1 VDAQRT
7 TPFEPGPDIYA
18 EFNPART
25 DLYFGTDGRTPSAG
39 VDFESVVLHEIG
51 HGLGLV
57 GAGYVNGTRG
67 YDRLYDAAG
76 SAGPMTVF
84 DTFTYAAS
92 PTATKPIT
100 SYVNDSSALGT
111 ALEGFPNSSGVAT
124 GGVYWSGT
132 AGRVGGGGAPVRLY
146 APRLPGR
153 FLLQPP
159 GRGHVPA
166 RQPQRPDDPGAQL
179 RRSRPRPGPD
189 RARHAVRHG
198 LGGPGDARLCLRT
211 GQLRLLDTRA
221 GLGAPRARVG
231 PGGTVDLKVA
241 GTSTVPTNA
250 TAVVLNITGVKPT
263 GGTDIRV
270 YPTPGASFAPPGV
283 SVQNLGVGGVRAN
296 LATVAV
302 GSGGRVRLRNNA
314 GSVDLLADL
323 AGYYAPVATAARY
336 HPLAPT
342 RFLDTRSG
350 LNAPAAP
357 VGPAGTLD
365 VDLVTQAGIP
375 SAATAVALTVTAAS
389 PSMGT
394 SVAVYPTPAA
404 GGTSHPGVSNIN
416 IGPGTSPIPNLV
428 VVKVGD
434 LHRVRLRNDAGTVD
448 LLADV
453 VGYYDTSTSGLLL
466 RPVEPSRVLDTRNHT
481 GTASSAPTALG
492 AGQTLDVNLDGVGR
506 IPGLAGAAVLNA
518 TGVAAT
524 TSTDVRL
531 YPTPIDGSAPPIASV
546 LDLSTGQV
554 TADADIVKMGT
565 THRIRFYNE
574 AGSVGVLADVSG
586 WFGS

>member
-1 VDAQRT
+1 M
-7 TPFEPGPDIYA
+7 TPALSSGEAVHDPGPIA
-18 EFNPART
+18 
-25 DLYFGTDGRTPSAG
+25 
-39 VDFESVVLHEIG
+39 
-51 HGLGLV
+51 LGMLSDMGWAV
-57 GAGYVNGTRG
+57 PGMP
-67 YDRLYDAAG
+67 G
-76 SAGPMTVF
+76 SAFLPV
-84 DTFTYAAS
+84 S
-92 PTATKPIT
+92 P
-100 SYVNDSSALGT
+100 V
-111 ALEGFPNSSGVAT
+111 
-124 GGVYWSGT
+124 
-132 AGRVGGGGAPVRLY
+132 
-146 APRLPGR
+146 
-153 FLLQPP
+153 
-159 GRGHVPA
+159 
-166 RQPQRPDDPGAQL
+166 
-179 RRSRPRPGPD
+179 
-189 RARHAVRHG
+189 
-198 LGGPGDARLCLRT
+198 
-211 GQLRLLDTRA
+211 RLLDTRA

-241 GTSTVPTNA
+241 GTSTVPANA

-283 SVQNLGVGGVRAN
+283 SVQNLGLGGVRAN

-375 SAATAVALTVTAAS
+375 SSATAVALTVTAAS
-389 PSMGT
+389 PSTGT

-434 LHRVRLRNDAGTVD
+434 LHRVRLRNDAGTVN

-453 VGYYDTSTSGLLL
+453 VGYYDTGTSGLLL

-531 YPTPIDGSAPPIASV
+531 YPTTIDGSPPPVASV

-554 TADADIVKMGT
+554 TADADIVKTGT
-565 THRIRFYNE
+565 THRIRFYNA